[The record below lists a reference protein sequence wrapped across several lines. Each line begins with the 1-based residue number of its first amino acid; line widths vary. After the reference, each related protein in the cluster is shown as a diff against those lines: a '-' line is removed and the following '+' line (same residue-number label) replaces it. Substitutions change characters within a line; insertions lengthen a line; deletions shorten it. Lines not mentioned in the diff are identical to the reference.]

1 MEGLNEL
8 VAAVFARHR
17 IECPVEDSQFVW
29 ERAPSPVGV
38 GTAALGC
45 PAEHRSAVGRG
56 HNHAS
61 TPAVRPAE
69 PTLTTALPD
78 HNYKKL
84 SQEICP

>member
-8 VAAVFARHR
+8 VAAAFARHGV
-17 IECPVEDSQFVW
+17 ECPVEDF
-29 ERAPSPVGV
+29 V
-38 GTAALGC
+38 GTAALGY
-45 PAEHRSAVGRG
+45 PAERSSAVARG
-56 HNHAS
+56 HNQAS

-78 HNYKKL
+78 HNYKKS